1 MADKDELG
9 ETTKVSQLYKDPDKL
24 DGQGQVNYE
33 LSQCPAYESTTSEPH
48 PPEVEESNDYE
59 L

>member
-1 MADKDELG
+1 M
-9 ETTKVSQLYKDPDKL
+9 SQLYKDPDKL
-24 DGQGQVNYE
+24 DGRGQVNYE
-33 LSQCPAYESTTSEPH
+33 LSQCPAYESTASEPH